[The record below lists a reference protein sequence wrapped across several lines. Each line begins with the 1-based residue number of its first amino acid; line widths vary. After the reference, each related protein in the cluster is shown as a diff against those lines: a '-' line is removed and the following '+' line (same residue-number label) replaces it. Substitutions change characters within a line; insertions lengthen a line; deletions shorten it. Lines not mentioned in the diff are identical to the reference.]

1 MISYN
6 TIWLENL
13 HLLNAIEDDYNDGL
27 IPENEFRVVKEA
39 RPVDFYT
46 PNIFVR
52 IGLFFLT
59 LISASCAS
67 GFLSFMAAEAK
78 FFEQWGWPLFLGL
91 GHYLALELV
100 IRARHHFRSGVDDAL
115 IWISGGLF
123 ALSFAMALNADD
135 NPVLFAAFIFVIS
148 GALAIRFV
156 DSLASLIS
164 YAALLAL
171 IFFSWEK
178 IGAWGNATMPFLM
191 MLVSATV
198 YLIVRKALHS
208 QLEKCYGL
216 CFVILQLASL
226 LSLYAAGNYLV
237 VKELNDILNGTVS
250 KSIPFGWLFWSWTIS
265 LPIIYIITGIRQRN
279 SILLRTGLL
288 LIAAATG
295 TYKAYYQL
303 MPLEYTLVSAG
314 TLALAIA
321 YVVSRYLHTPK
332 NGFTVKEL
340 RKEYLMEELQIENM
354 LIGETMA
361 DQAETAVNTGV
372 EFGGGSFGGGGSS
385 GGF

>member
-6 TIWLENL
+6 KTWLENL
-13 HLLNAIEDDYNDGL
+13 HLLNTVEDDYNDGL
-27 IPENEFRVVKEA
+27 IPQNEFRAVKQA
-39 RPVDFYT
+39 RPVGFYT
-46 PNIFVR
+46 PNTFVR
-52 IGLFFLT
+52 LGLFVLT
-59 LISASCAS
+59 LISASFAS
-67 GFLSFMAAEAK
+67 GFLSLMAADAN
-78 FFEQWGWPLFLGL
+78 FLEQWGWPLFLGL
-91 GHYLALELV
+91 AHYVALELV
-100 IRARHHFRSGVDDAL
+100 IREKHHFRSGVDDAL
-115 IWISGGLF
+115 IWISGGL
-123 ALSFAMALNADD
+123 LTVSFAMAMNADD
-135 NPVLFAAFIFVIS
+135 NPVLFAGFILVIS
-148 GALAIRFV
+148 AALAIRFV

-171 IFFSWEK
+171 IFFSWQK

-198 YLIVRKALHS
+198 YFIVRKAS
-208 QLEKCYGL
+208 RSSLEQYYGL
-216 CFVILQLASL
+216 CFVILQVASL

-237 VKELNDILNGTVS
+237 VKELNDLLNGTVS

-265 LPIIYIITGIRQRN
+265 LPIIYIISGIRQKN

-288 LIAAATG
+288 LIAAAAG

-303 MPLEYTLVSAG
+303 MPLEYTLVLSG
-314 TLALAIA
+314 ILALATA
-321 YVVSRYLHTPK
+321 YIVSRYLQAPK

-354 LIGETMA
+354 LVGETMA
-361 DQAETAVNTGV
+361 DQAETAVDAGV